1 MAVIL
6 ILLGILL
13 IVFSSYSI
21 LKENINEK
29 SDNNSFSNVLR
40 DKEDGIDERDITI
53 GEIRREFAETITDL
67 QMEILDLKERMNL
80 NDDLAEAETEEHET
94 DVSETE
100 ETESKVLESGN
111 EEKTTFNGV
120 KINDLDRLLKE
131 GYSLDEISKNLDISK
146 GEILLIKDLYL
157 K

>member
-13 IVFSSYSI
+13 IVFSGYSI

-29 SDNNSFSNVLR
+29 SDKNSFSHVLR
-40 DKEDGIDERDITI
+40 DKKNGIDERDITI

-80 NDDLAEAETEEHET
+80 NDDLAEAQTETHETEESET
-94 DVSETE
+94 DEA
-100 ETESKVLESGN
+100 ESRILESGN